1 MRTCINII
9 GTYFTACLLA
19 CMPFV
24 AISQIQIDTTS
35 SPSELVNEVLLGQ
48 GVVIGNVTFKGKK
61 HAIGQYTEP
70 EGQMG
75 LKNGIVLTSGNA
87 FYVIGPNKNPRA
99 GWASDAPGDP
109 ELDDI
114 ARGKTYDASTLEFD
128 FVTQSENLYFEYI
141 FASEEYLEY
150 VGSKFN
156 DVFAFF
162 INGPGMEHT
171 NIAMLPD
178 GVTPITV
185 NTVNNEMNAEYYVD
199 NAYINTTDPF
209 IWDVRNRK
217 VIENKDYLQ
226 PEVPPNYDTQ
236 FDGFTTVLTARC
248 RVIPNEIYHIK
259 MSIADV
265 GDGILDS
272 GVFLKAGSFRSEG
285 EMLVTIDKMMDQP
298 RQLTRKQALLD
309 EVKVMPKDIPNNI
322 IIGNIEFE
330 FDKAEIPV
338 QAKTVLTKVIN
349 EYMNHP
355 KAKILLNGH
364 TDNFG
369 CEDYNIKLSMKR
381 TNAVA
386 SALMGLGIPESRLV
400 LDYYGEERPIATN
413 DTESGRA
420 RNRRVELIVSF

>member
-1 MRTCINII
+1 MCTFINTI
-9 GTYFTACLLA
+9 GTALQICILSCLPLV
-19 CMPFV
+19 C
-24 AISQIQIDTTS
+24 ISQIQIDTTS
-35 SPSELVNEVLLGQ
+35 TPAELVSEVLLGQ
-48 GVVIGNVTFKGKK
+48 GVVIGNVTFRGQK
-61 HAIGQYTEP
+61 HAIGQYIDP
-70 EGQMG
+70 EEQMG
-75 LKNGIVLTSGNA
+75 LENGVVLTSGNA

-128 FVTQSENLYFEYI
+128 FVTQSENLYFEYV

-162 INGPGMEHT
+162 ISGPNMENT
-171 NIAMLPD
+171 NIARLPD

-185 NTVNNEMNAEYYVD
+185 NTVNNEMNSEYYVD

-209 IWDVRNRK
+209 IWDVRSRK
-217 VIENKDYLQ
+217 VIENKNYLQ
-226 PEVPPNYDTQ
+226 PEVPPSYATQ

-265 GDGILDS
+265 ADGILDS

-285 EMLVTIDKMMDQP
+285 EIVVAIDKMMDQP
-298 RQLTRKQALLD
+298 HQLTRKQARLD
-309 EVKVMPKDIPNNI
+309 EVVVKPKDIPSNI

-369 CEDYNIKLSMKR
+369 SDNYNIKLSLKR

-386 SALMGLGIPESRLV
+386 SALMGLGIPENRLV
-400 LDYYGEERPIATN
+400 LDYYGEQRPIATN
-413 DTESGRA
+413 DTENGRA